1 MYSYFLAGSEGG
13 FEMVRHGQIWAGID
27 ALAERL
33 GVSPSALAKLAG
45 LDPTSFN
52 RSKRLSNDDPPR
64 PRWPSTESL
73 AKVLQATGVDFAD
86 FAELAQGRPRRA
98 PRIRLLGWAQAGQG
112 GFFDD
117 AGYPSGD
124 GWEEI
129 DAPGGSDAEV
139 YALEIAGDSM
149 SPAYRDGDRVI
160 VKPTV
165 EEPRRG
171 ERIVVRTLGGEVMA
185 KEVARVTARKLE
197 LRSLNPEHPPRVLDR
212 ADVAWVARIL
222 WASQ

>member
-1 MYSYFLAGSEGG
+1 MAK
-13 FEMVRHGQIWAGID
+13 
-27 ALAERL
+27 RL
-33 GVSPSALAKLAG
+33 GVSPSALAKTAG

-52 RSKRLSNDDPPR
+52 RSKRFSTDTPAR

-86 FAELAQGRPRRA
+86 FAALAQGKARRA

-117 AGYPSGD
+117 AGYPAGD
-124 GWEEI
+124 GWDEI
-129 DAPGGSDAEV
+129 DAPGDAEAEV

-149 SPAYRDGDRVI
+149 LPAYRDGDRVI
-160 VKPTV
+160 VKPTTDD
-165 EEPRRG
+165 PRRG
-171 ERIVVRTLGGEVMA
+171 ERVVVRTLGGEVMA

-197 LRSLNPEHPPRVLDR
+197 LHSLNPDHPPRTVDR
-212 ADVAWVARIL
+212 AEVAWIARIL